1 MTHDSFDVYAT
12 IIKDTNE
19 MNARRRQLDSLY
31 VTLITLILTA
41 DAYVAFYS
49 SFTNWLLVFATIGIS
64 IVGGAVTTR
73 WRDGLHNLDEILNF
87 RYTFLRDL
95 EASDEMKAIGA
106 TLYSQEWNHIYGPR
120 QDKRFRSVTNR
131 LQLTFII
138 VFVLIPLVLLGLTV
152 AETIPVVHALIPSQV
167 IPFIAPLAPLQKP

>member
-1 MTHDSFDVYAT
+1 
-12 IIKDTNE
+12 
-19 MNARRRQLDSLY
+19 
-31 VTLITLILTA
+31 
-41 DAYVAFYS
+41 
-49 SFTNWLLVFATIGIS
+49 
-64 IVGGAVTTR
+64 
-73 WRDGLHNLDEILNF
+73 
-87 RYTFLRDL
+87 LRDL